1 MPGRA
6 RPQRSGNGMA
16 RTVDRLVRAVER
28 LSHAAGIVSA
38 ILLIGMVLHILVEIV
53 LRSFFS
59 TSTFVLD
66 EFVGY
71 GVAAM
76 TFLSLGYAL
85 NEGALI
91 RVNIL
96 LARTAG
102 RRRIALE
109 IFSASM
115 TLAISVFI
123 AGYFWRSVARNWTRG
138 AVSES
143 IAEVPLWIPEGLV
156 LAGVVLFAIQ
166 LAAYLLRLIAGD
178 RKIVGEDTESLGRV
192 E

>member
-1 MPGRA
+1 MTRLV
-6 RPQRSGNGMA
+6 RL
-16 RTVDRLVRAVER
+16 VDRLSR
-28 LSHAAGIVSA
+28 LAGVVSA
-38 ILLIGMVLHILVEIV
+38 VILVGMVVHILVEIV
-53 LRSFFS
+53 LRSFFA

-85 NEGALI
+85 NDGALI
-91 RVNIL
+91 RVNIVL
-96 LARTAG
+96 VRSRG
-102 RRRIALE
+102 RQRFALE
-109 IFSASM
+109 IFSISV
-115 TLAISVFI
+115 TLALTLFI

-143 IAEVPLWIPEGLV
+143 IAEIPLWIPEGLV
-156 LAGVVLFAIQ
+156 FLGMALFAVQ
-166 LAAYLLRLIAGD
+166 LTAYLLRLVAGD
-178 RKIVGEDTESLGRV
+178 HRYVGEDPGTPEVG

>member
-1 MPGRA
+1 MTRV
-6 RPQRSGNGMA
+6 
-16 RTVDRLVRAVER
+16 VDRLIRAVAW
-28 LSHAAGIVSA
+28 LSHAAGVVSA
-38 ILLIGMVLHILVEIV
+38 VLLIGMVLHILVEIV

-91 RVNIL
+91 RVNIVL
-96 LARTAG
+96 GRTVG

-109 IFSASM
+109 IFSIAV
-115 TLAISVFI
+115 TLAITVFI

-143 IAEVPLWIPEGLV
+143 IAEFPLWIPEGLV
-156 LAGVVLFAIQ
+156 LAGVALFAIQ
-166 LAAYLLRLIAGD
+166 LAAYLLRLVAGD
-178 RKIVGEDTESLGRV
+178 RRIIGDDENSLEQV

>member
-1 MPGRA
+1 MGY
-6 RPQRSGNGMA
+6 
-16 RTVDRLVRAVER
+16 LIRAVEW
-28 LSHAAGIVSA
+28 LSRAAAVVSA
-38 ILLIGMVLHILVEIV
+38 ILLIGMVLHILLEIV

-76 TFLSLGYAL
+76 TFLSLGYTL

-91 RVNIL
+91 RVNIV
-96 LARTAG
+96 LARTRG
-102 RRRIALE
+102 RSRIGFE
-109 IFSASM
+109 IFSVTV
-115 TLAISVFI
+115 TLAMTVFL
-123 AGYFWRSVARNWTRG
+123 AAYFWRSVARNWHRG

-166 LAAYLLRLIAGD
+166 LTAYLLRLIAGD
-178 RKIVGEDTESLGRV
+178 RRIVGEDTQSLEQV

>member
-1 MPGRA
+1 MNLLI
-6 RPQRSGNGMA
+6 RS
-16 RTVDRLVRAVER
+16 VER
-28 LSHAAGIVSA
+28 LSWAAGVLSA
-38 ILLIGMVLHILVEIV
+38 ALLIGMVLHILLEIV
-53 LRSFFS
+53 LRSFFDS
-59 TSTFVLD
+59 STFVLD

-96 LARTAG
+96 LG
-102 RRRIALE
+102 RVGGRPRIGLE
-109 IFSASM
+109 IFSATV
-115 TLAISVFI
+115 TLVLTVFI
-123 AGYFWRSVARNWTRG
+123 AGYFWRSVARNWSRG

-143 IAEVPLWIPEGLV
+143 IAEFPLWIPEGLV
-156 LAGVVLFAIQ
+156 LAGMVLFAIQ
-166 LAAYLLRLIAGD
+166 LAAYLLRLVAGD
-178 RKIVGEDTESLGRV
+178 RKIIGEDTESLEQV

>member
-1 MPGRA
+1 
-6 RPQRSGNGMA
+6 MA
-16 RTVDRLVRAVER
+16 QAIDRLIRVVEW
-28 LSHAAGIVSA
+28 LSHAAGVLSA
-38 ILLIGMVLHILVEIV
+38 VLLIGMVLHILLEIV

-96 LARTAG
+96 LTRTAG
-102 RRRIALE
+102 RSRIALE
-109 IFSASM
+109 VFSVVM
-115 TLAISVFI
+115 TLAITVFI

-156 LAGVVLFAIQ
+156 FAGVVLFAVQ

-178 RKIVGEDTESLGRV
+178 RRIIGEDTQSLDQV